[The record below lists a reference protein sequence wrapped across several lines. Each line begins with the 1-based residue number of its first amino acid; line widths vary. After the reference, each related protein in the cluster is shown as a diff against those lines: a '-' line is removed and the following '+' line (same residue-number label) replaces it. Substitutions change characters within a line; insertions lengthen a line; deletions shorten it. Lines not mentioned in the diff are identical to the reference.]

1 MEKTVTEGPSKSVAE
16 GVVNPADVAPK
27 IEALRAYTRAK
38 QAIAQEV
45 RSLRRFFTDRKNDKV
60 ASECQELMVKLA
72 EDRFTLA
79 VLGLFKRGKSSLMNA
94 IIGRDLLPT
103 GVLPLTSAITVL
115 RFGPKEQLVI
125 DREGVFFTEETPV
138 SRLPEYVTEEGNPG
152 NRKKV
157 KTARVEVPLP
167 FLRQGLEFVDTPGI
181 GSAIE
186 ANTATTYEFLPQCDA
201 ALFVTSVDAP
211 LSQAEIG
218 FLDRVRAHVR
228 KIFVV
233 VNKTDL
239 LADPERDRML
249 AFIAATLEQRTGGEK
264 FPIYPVSSRLGLE
277 AKKAGDPDGYARSGL
292 KDLEEALA
300 VYLSSE
306 KSSTFLVA
314 VLDKALRLLADGA
327 GDSAKEGPGE
337 ALAAR
342 LDGLRQRLLAG
353 EIFDP
358 RRDAPPSPM
367 EVPKAASQPPPQE
380 KAEAVQGKGG
390 ALNLRTRGCPVC
402 NFLRKAV
409 FDFFTQWQYALA
421 EEREVQEVFAAELGF
436 CPLHTWQLVA
446 ISSPQ
451 GLSQGYPRL
460 VDRLSGELSR
470 LAGSQTDAKE
480 GLRSLALG
488 LRDCRACRF
497 LREKEESSLRRLAKF
512 VAEETGRRAYAQWQ
526 GVCLRHLALLLDF
539 TTAEA
544 TPFLLSEA
552 ARRFEEC
559 AEDMRSFATKRDAI
573 RRALIHSDEED
584 AYFRAIVHIVGDQGL
599 SAPQSGDPEI

>member
-1 MEKTVTEGPSKSVAE
+1 MEISSKNAVE
-16 GVVNPADVAPK
+16 GVAHQMEVAPK
-27 IEALRAYTRAK
+27 IDTLRAYTRTK

-45 RSLRRFFTDRKNDKV
+45 RSLRRLLTDRGNEKAD
-60 ASECQELMVKLA
+60 AECRELMVKLA

-115 RFGPKEQLVI
+115 RFGPKEQLVV
-125 DREGVFFTEETPV
+125 DREGVFFTEETSV
-138 SRLPEYVTEEGNPG
+138 SRLAEYVTEEGNPG

-157 KTARVEVPLP
+157 KTAKVEVPLP

-181 GSAIE
+181 GSAIA
-186 ANTATTYEFLPQCDA
+186 ANTATTYEFLPQSDA
-201 ALFVTSVDAP
+201 VIFVTSVDAP
-211 LSQAEIG
+211 LSQAEID

-239 LADPERDRML
+239 LADSERDQML

-264 FPIYPVSSRLGLE
+264 FPTYPVSSRLGLE

-314 VLDKALRLLADGA
+314 ILDRALRLIADGTG
-327 GDSAKEGPGE
+327 GDAAKEGPGG
-337 ALAAR
+337 ALSAR

-353 EIFDP
+353 EVFDP
-358 RRDAPPSPM
+358 RRDAPPAPV
-367 EVPKAASQPPPQE
+367 EIPKTVSQPSPEE
-380 KAEAVQGKGG
+380 KAGAVQGKGG

-402 NFLRKAV
+402 NYLRKAV

-421 EEREVQEVFAAELGF
+421 EERDVQEVFAAELGF

-446 ISSPQ
+446 IASPQ

-460 VDRLSGELSR
+460 LDRLSGDLSR

-480 GLRSLALG
+480 GLQSLVLG
-488 LRDCRACRF
+488 LKDCRACRF
-497 LREKEESSLRRLAKF
+497 LHEKEEAVLRRLASF
-512 VAEETGRRAYAQWQ
+512 VAGEAGRQTYAQFQ

-539 TTAEA
+539 TSPEA
-544 TPFLLSEA
+544 AQFLLSGA

-584 AYFRAIVHIVGDQGL
+584 AYVRGIIHIVGDQGL
-599 SAPQSGDPEI
+599 SAPPSGDPQI

>member
-1 MEKTVTEGPSKSVAE
+1 MEKTTVKDSPKDVVE

-27 IEALRAYTRAK
+27 IDSLRAYTRTK

-103 GVLPLTSAITVL
+103 GILPLTSAITVL

-125 DREGVFFTEETPV
+125 DREGIFFTEETSV
-138 SRLPEYVTEEGNPG
+138 SRLAEYVTEQGNPG

-211 LSQAEIG
+211 LSQAEID

-239 LADPERDRML
+239 LADSERDQML

-264 FPIYPVSSRLGLE
+264 LPTYPVSSRLGLE
-277 AKKAGDPDGYARSGL
+277 AKKAGDPDGYAR
-292 KDLEEALA
+292 
-300 VYLSSE
+300 
-306 KSSTFLVA
+306 
-314 VLDKALRLLADGA
+314 GA
-327 GDSAKEGPGE
+327 G
-337 ALAAR
+337 
-342 LDGLRQRLLAG
+342 
-353 EIFDP
+353 
-358 RRDAPPSPM
+358 
-367 EVPKAASQPPPQE
+367 
-380 KAEAVQGKGG
+380 
-390 ALNLRTRGCPVC
+390 
-402 NFLRKAV
+402 
-409 FDFFTQWQYALA
+409 
-421 EEREVQEVFAAELGF
+421 
-436 CPLHTWQLVA
+436 
-446 ISSPQ
+446 
-451 GLSQGYPRL
+451 
-460 VDRLSGELSR
+460 
-470 LAGSQTDAKE
+470 
-480 GLRSLALG
+480 
-488 LRDCRACRF
+488 
-497 LREKEESSLRRLAKF
+497 
-512 VAEETGRRAYAQWQ
+512 
-526 GVCLRHLALLLDF
+526 
-539 TTAEA
+539 
-544 TPFLLSEA
+544 
-552 ARRFEEC
+552 
-559 AEDMRSFATKRDAI
+559 
-573 RRALIHSDEED
+573 
-584 AYFRAIVHIVGDQGL
+584 
-599 SAPQSGDPEI
+599 